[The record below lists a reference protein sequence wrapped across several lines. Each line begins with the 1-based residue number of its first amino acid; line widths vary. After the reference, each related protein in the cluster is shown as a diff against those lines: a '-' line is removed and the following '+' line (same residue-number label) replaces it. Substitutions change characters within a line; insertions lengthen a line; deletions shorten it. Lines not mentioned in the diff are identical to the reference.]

1 MLIRTERLIITD
13 FDRSMIESVRL
24 NSLDEDTRRFV
35 PDEVFET
42 YDEAAEAVDALIT
55 CYEGNSGP
63 FVRPVLLKDGRNIGY
78 VQAVQLKDEWEI
90 GYHIAKQYTG
100 KGYAT
105 EALTAFLP
113 VIMKKLNLTT
123 IFGICDADNEASRK
137 VLEKCGFFLEYDG
150 RDKYQ
155 NVKIRVYRYRYT
167 L

>member
-1 MLIRTERLIITD
+1 MR
-13 FDRSMIESVRL
+13 
-24 NSLDEDTRRFV
+24 
-35 PDEVFET
+35 
-42 YDEAAEAVDALIT
+42 
-55 CYEGNSGP
+55 GNSGP